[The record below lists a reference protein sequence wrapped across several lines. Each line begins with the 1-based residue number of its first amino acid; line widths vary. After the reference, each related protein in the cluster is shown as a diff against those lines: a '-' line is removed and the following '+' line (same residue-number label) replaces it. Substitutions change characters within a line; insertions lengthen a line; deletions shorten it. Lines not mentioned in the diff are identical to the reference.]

1 MGSWCGW
8 WLKVTWKSKT
18 ILVEKRTEYDM
29 LFLVRFNNILCE
41 MIWTFSTNGIKARSP
56 STPAQ
61 TLFKMKRERNPTSIE
76 LPVLHLKHLNTIP
89 RHLKTGT
96 SWSQAHDSTV
106 IFFTSWN
113 LPERLRLLINY
124 RYVSSPGAPW
134 STILF
139 ISFSNDDL
147 ASPLK
152 SVRPLNQSP
161 RYKQA
166 YSTPAV

>member
-1 MGSWCGW
+1 MTCCF
-8 WLKVTWKSKT
+8 WLDLIIYCARWFEPF
-18 ILVEKRTEYDM
+18 LLTE
-29 LFLVRFNNILCE
+29 
-41 MIWTFSTNGIKARSP
+41 TS
-56 STPAQ
+56 AQ
-61 TLFKMKRERNPTSIE
+61 TLFKMKTKWNPTSIE

-89 RHLKTGT
+89 HHLKTGT

-124 RYVSSPGAPW
+124 RYVSSPGASW

-139 ISFSNDDL
+139 VSFSNDDL

-166 YSTPAV
+166 YSTPAVSRRRAVPVPPPLP

>member
-1 MGSWCGW
+1 M
-8 WLKVTWKSKT
+8 
-18 ILVEKRTEYDM
+18 EKRTEYDM
-29 LFLVRFNNILCE
+29 FFFSYINNILCE

-89 RHLKTGT
+89 HHLKTGT
-96 SWSQAHDSTV
+96 SWIQAHDSTIIYLMKV
-106 IFFTSWN
+106 WN

-124 RYVSSPGAPW
+124 RYVSSPGASW

-139 ISFSNDDL
+139 VSFSNDDL

-166 YSTPAV
+166 YSTRRRAVPIPPPLP